1 MPYRRLPNT
10 DAARIRAIKRALE
23 KGKEVPPSH
32 LAYPA
37 RIIVV
42 LQKFITLFENHIQI
56 YRLATAS
63 QNARSK
69 EFQEAFRKAKIYLTH
84 FVRVMNMAIYRGD
97 IPASIR
103 SFYGLSPNELTIPS
117 VRTEKELITW
127 GNKIIEGE
135 EMRLR
140 KGGSPVTNP
149 TIAVVKV
156 RFKNFID
163 LYNSRQILIKKT
175 SDLGE
180 RTNSMRKEADDIIL
194 ETWNEIEQSFGSLPD
209 DLKKI
214 RCEDYGVVYFYRKN
228 EKKASADVAHS
239 DVR

>member
-135 EMRLR
+135 EMILH
-140 KGGSPVTNP
+140 KG
-149 TIAVVKV
+149 
-156 RFKNFID
+156 
-163 LYNSRQILIKKT
+163 
-175 SDLGE
+175 
-180 RTNSMRKEADDIIL
+180 
-194 ETWNEIEQSFGSLPD
+194 
-209 DLKKI
+209 
-214 RCEDYGVVYFYRKN
+214 
-228 EKKASADVAHS
+228 
-239 DVR
+239 

>member
-23 KGKEVPPSH
+23 KGKEVPPSY

-56 YRLATAS
+56 YRMAMAS
-63 QNARSK
+63 QNSRSK

-84 FVRVMNMAIYRGD
+84 FVRVLNMAIYRGEM
-97 IPASIR
+97 PASAR
-103 SFYGLSPNELTIPS
+103 SFYGLSAKELTIP
-117 VRTEKELITW
+117 VVHNEKDLFTW
-127 GNKIIEGE
+127 GNKIIKGE
-135 EMRLR
+135 EIRLR
-140 KGGSPVTNP
+140 EGGSPVTNP

-156 RFKNFID
+156 RFENFID
-163 LYNSRQILIKKT
+163 LYNSRQVLIKKT
-175 SDLGE
+175 SDLAE
-180 RTNSMRKEADDIIL
+180 QTSSMRKEADEIIL
-194 ETWNEIEQSFGSLPD
+194 ETWNEIEKSFSSLPD
-209 DLKKI
+209 DIKKV

-228 EKKASADVAHS
+228 EKTDLVNVP
-239 DVR
+239 DRNVQ